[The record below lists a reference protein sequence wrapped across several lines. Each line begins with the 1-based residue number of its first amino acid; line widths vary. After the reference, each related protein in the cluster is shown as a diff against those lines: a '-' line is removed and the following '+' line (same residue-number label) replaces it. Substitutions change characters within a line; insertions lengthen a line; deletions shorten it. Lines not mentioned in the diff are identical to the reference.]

1 MRIGMVCPYSLD
13 APGGV
18 QAHVLELAQVLID
31 QGHQVQVIAPASDG
45 AQLPEYVFSSGGA
58 LAVPY
63 NGSTVRL
70 QFGLG
75 ALAKLRQWI
84 AQGRFDVLH
93 VHEPS
98 APSLSFLAVR
108 AAEGPIVATFHA
120 AAVQSLMLS
129 ALRPV
134 LTPYYEKIVGRIA
147 VSPLSRRLQMQ
158 AVGVGSVEIPN
169 GLHVRDFQDAEPL
182 PGYPR
187 DGGTVLFL
195 GRYDEPRKGF
205 VTLLQALPSIVA
217 RHPGVEVLVVGPGD
231 ERKARAKA
239 GAHACR
245 LRFLG
250 QVSKEEKASALR
262 SADVFC
268 APNTGGESQGIVLLE
283 AMAAGAAVAASDLEA
298 FRRVLDDGRAGLL
311 LPIGDAA
318 AWAKG
323 VNELLADPS
332 SREQSVAAGAEVV
345 AAYDWAVIAK
355 QILRVYETV
364 TVGSPGVRVARA

>member
-1 MRIGMVCPYSLD
+1 MVCPYSLD

-31 QGHQVQVIAPASDG
+31 QGHEVQVIAPASGD
-45 AQLPEYVFSSGGA
+45 AELPDYVFTSGRT

-70 QFGLG
+70 QFGPG
-75 ALAKLRQWI
+75 ALAKLRHWI
-84 AQGRFDVLH
+84 AAGRFDVLH

-120 AAVQSLMLS
+120 AATQSLILS
-129 ALRPV
+129 AFRSV
-134 LTPYYEKIVGRIA
+134 ITPCYEKIAGRIA

-158 AVGVGSVEIPN
+158 TVGAGSVEIPN
-169 GLHVRDFQDAEPL
+169 GLHVREFQEAEPL

-187 DGGTVLFL
+187 SGGTVVFL

-205 VTLLQALPSIVA
+205 VTLLGARPRLVA
-217 RHPGVEVLVVGPGD
+217 QHPVLEVLVGGPGA
-231 ERKARAKA
+231 EQRARAKA
-239 GAHACR
+239 GAHADR

-250 QVSKEEKASALR
+250 RVSHEEKAAALR

-283 AMAAGAAVAASDLEA
+283 AMAAGVAVAASDLEA
-298 FRRVLDDGRAGLL
+298 FRRVLGGGRAGAL
-311 LPIGDAA
+311 LPIGDAS
-318 AWAKG
+318 AWAEG
-323 VNELLADPS
+323 VSALLSDRS
-332 SREQSVAAGAEVV
+332 SRERYVAAGREVV
-345 AAYDWAVIAK
+345 AAYDWDVIAK

-364 TVGSPGVRVARA
+364 TVGSPGVRVAGA